1 MFHNYGG
8 CAIHTVD
15 PEPPVNVTD
24 FLYMYKPAT
33 SSVTR
38 EVPANRVYVAQYT
51 GTDKHVVIP
60 NPNYPLSS
68 QYVQVGRLY
77 IIGSL
82 PIDTGIVA
90 DGDVMELEVSRSF
103 TGGNPP
109 HYCPIL
115 QWSDSNGVWT
125 GLGADKDIIN
135 NVAYSYH
142 VQVGANDNGVQDTLS
157 TNKNIEFRYDTI
169 QRMNLVYST
178 VTGEATLTIDNIS
191 NPGTPY
197 VVTKTFNSIAKSTG
211 PTLQLLGNN
220 QGEYF
225 DSGMCIVECK
235 IKKDNVLVLHYVPVY
250 NMGTQKYGF
259 LDLVSNNYIA
269 LGNSYPYYMN

>member
-15 PEPPVNVTD
+15 PEPPVDVTD

-33 SSVTR
+33 SGVTS
-38 EVPANRVYVAQYT
+38 EIPANRVYVAQYI

-60 NPNYPLSS
+60 NPNYPLNNDC
-68 QYVQVGRLY
+68 VQVGRLLMN
-77 IIGSL
+77 INA

-90 DGDVMELEVSRSF
+90 DGDVMELEVSRSY

-109 HYCPIL
+109 RYCPIL

-125 GLGADKDIIN
+125 GIGANRSGD
-135 NVAYSYH
+135 YSYTM
-142 VQVGANDNGVQDTLS
+142 QVGANDNGVQDTLS
-157 TNKNIEFRYDTI
+157 TNKNIEFRGDAVQKI
-169 QRMNLVYST
+169 NLVYST
-178 VTGEATLTIDNIS
+178 ITGEATLTITYDY
-191 NPGTPY
+191 PGTPY

-225 DSGMCIVECK
+225 RSGMSIAECK
-235 IKKDNVLVLHYVPVY
+235 VKKDNVLVLHYVPVY
-250 NMGTQKYGF
+250 NMGMQKYGL
-259 LDLVSNNYIA
+259 LDLVSNNFM
-269 LGNSYPYYMN
+269 LFSNSYPYYMN